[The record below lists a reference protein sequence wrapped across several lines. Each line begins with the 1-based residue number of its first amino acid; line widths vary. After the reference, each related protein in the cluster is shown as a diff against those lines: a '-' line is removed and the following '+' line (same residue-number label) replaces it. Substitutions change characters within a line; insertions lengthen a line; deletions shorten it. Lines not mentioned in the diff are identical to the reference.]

1 MGVRFSPLAPP
12 FGDQKTRPYIGRI
25 STVERELGSQRIAT
39 FTESNH
45 DPSCYVGDPALLCTA
60 TGGVEQTPYHKLDRV
75 NSLGGSRFLRS
86 SSSFGRAPRCQRGGG
101 RFKPCLLLQQYLDA
115 SRQISTEVLFPN
127 KGIAQGITYIGP
139 SGGAFCRRTNPSR
152 VFLISN
158 MLEVP
163 ARELFL

>member
-1 MGVRFSPLAPP
+1 MSYKGYYSSLPSWRWEFDSPHLLDP
-12 FGDQKTRPYIGRI
+12 FGDQKTRLYIGRI

-39 FTESNH
+39 FTESKH

-86 SSSFGRAPRCQRGGG
+86 SSSVGRAGPCQGPG
-101 RFKPCLLLQQYLDA
+101 RRFEPCLLLQQYLDA

-139 SGGAFCRRTNPSR
+139 SGRTFCRGTNPSR
-152 VFLISN
+152 VF
-158 MLEVP
+158 
-163 ARELFL
+163 